1 MLRNAINDDLYQ
13 IETLALQYD
22 NNFKN
27 HYQLQEYL
35 KNPIYKIRV
44 IDIDNQIV
52 GFIIAQH
59 LYEIVEI
66 LLIYID
72 ANYRRKGYA
81 SSLINSLCEND
92 VDNLLLEVSVSNDN
106 AISLYK
112 KLGFEVVN
120 IRKGYYNGIDGLV
133 MKKEVK

>member
-1 MLRNAINDDLYQ
+1 MLRNAINDDIYQ

-27 HYQLQEYL
+27 HYQLETYL
-35 KNPIYKIRV
+35 KKPIYKIKV
-44 IDIDNQIV
+44 IDVDNQIV
-52 GFIIAQH
+52 GFVIAQH
-59 LYEIVEI
+59 LYETVEI
-66 LLIYID
+66 LLIYIN

-81 SSLINSLCEND
+81 SSLINSLCED
-92 VDNLLLEVSVSNDN
+92 GVDNLLLEVSVSNNN

-112 KLGFEVVN
+112 KLGFEVIN

-133 MKKEVK
+133 MKKEIK

>member
-1 MLRNAINDDLYQ
+1 MLRKAINDDIYQ

-22 NNFKN
+22 SNFKN
-27 HYQLQEYL
+27 HYQLDDYL

-44 IDIDNQIV
+44 IDIDGDIV
-52 GFIIAQH
+52 GFIIAQQMF
-59 LYEIVEI
+59 ETVEI

-81 SSLINSLCEND
+81 SSLINSLCSNG
-92 VDNLLLEVSVSNDN
+92 VDNLLLEVSVSNNN
-106 AISLYK
+106 AISLYR
-112 KLGFEVVN
+112 KLGFETIN

-133 MKKEVK
+133 MKKELK